1 MHGLLAQG
9 YITSKDSPEKCYIPK
24 EMKQQKKVETSKA
37 GGWKST
43 IAPPPQGFW
52 QATRF
57 LSTQFCRHPTSYF
70 PWHDPS
76 FPNKRWM
83 MARHILVL
91 HNWRLCVLLYTFW
104 GWA

>member
-1 MHGLLAQG
+1 MHELLAQG

-43 IAPPPQGFW
+43 IAPPKACFW

-57 LSTQFCRHPTSYF
+57 LSIHFGNVPPTHVGLIYCKARGKIDHKWEGSYAY
-70 PWHDPS
+70 S
-76 FPNKRWM
+76 
-83 MARHILVL
+83 
-91 HNWRLCVLLYTFW
+91 
-104 GWA
+104 